1 MAARSTAIAEMTGQ
15 SASDALAR
23 FLDRCPRLYVLTGAG
38 CSTDSGIP
46 DYRDGAGAWKRS
58 RPMQWAEFAA
68 SEQARKRYWA
78 RSMVGW
84 ARVEAARPNEAHQ
97 ALARLEQSGHVV
109 TTVTQN
115 VDGLHQQAG
124 SRRVID
130 LHGRLDRIE
139 CLDCGAVTP
148 REAFQTELMAANP
161 AWADLN
167 SGAAPDG
174 DADLVQVDYSGFRV
188 PGCHGCGGTL
198 RPSVVFFGES
208 VPMARVERAMAA
220 LDDCDGVLVV
230 GSSLMV
236 WSGLRFIRAARERG
250 LACAAINLGGTRAD
264 DSLEFRAA
272 LPCAS
277 GLWHLASAT
286 VAAGD
291 DARSC
296 PAV

>member
-1 MAARSTAIAEMTGQ
+1 MSSAESPTPGLTGDTADQ
-15 SASDALAR
+15 ALAR
-23 FLDRCPRLYVLTGAG
+23 FIADHPRLYVLTGAG

-58 RPMQWAEFAA
+58 RPMQWAEFAG

-84 ARVEAARPNEAHQ
+84 SRMAAARPNAAHH
-97 ALARLEQSGHVV
+97 ALARLERGGHIARI
-109 TTVTQN
+109 VTQN

-124 SRRVID
+124 SGRVID
-130 LHGRLDRIE
+130 LHGRLGRVQ
-139 CLDCGAVTP
+139 CLDCAGVMGRDAL
-148 REAFQTELMAANP
+148 QTELVAANP
-161 AWADLN
+161 DWAELD

-174 DADLVQVDYSGFRV
+174 DADLERSDYSAFRV
-188 PGCHGCGGTL
+188 PGCHSCGGTL

-208 VPMARVERAMAA
+208 VPMARVNTAMAA

-250 LACAAINLGGTRAD
+250 LPCAAINLGRTRAD
-264 DSLEFRAA
+264 AELAFRAA
-272 LPCAS
+272 VPCDH
-277 GLWHLASAT
+277 GLGQLEGRRAPTSA
-286 VAAGD
+286 
-291 DARSC
+291 
-296 PAV
+296 

>member
-1 MAARSTAIAEMTGQ
+1 MSDGDAATAIVTGEA
-15 SASDALAR
+15 ASEALAAFVAGHR
-23 FLDRCPRLYVLTGAG
+23 RLYVLTGAG

-58 RPMQWAEFAA
+58 RPMQWAEFAG

-84 ARVEAARPNEAHQ
+84 SRVEAARPNAAHE
-97 ALARLEQSGHVV
+97 ALARLEAAGQIARI
-109 TTVTQN
+109 VTQN

-130 LHGRLDRIE
+130 LHGRLDRVE
-139 CLDCGAVTP
+139 CLECGGTMG
-148 REAFQTELMAANP
+148 REAFQTELLAANP
-161 AWADLN
+161 DWAALD

-174 DADLVQVDYSGFRV
+174 DADLERSDYSGFRV

-208 VPMARVERAMAA
+208 VPMTRVNTAMAA

-236 WSGLRFIRAARERG
+236 WSGLRFIRAARQRG
-250 LACAAINLGGTRAD
+250 LACAAINLGRTRAD
-264 DSLEFRAA
+264 EDLAFRAA
-272 LPCAS
+272 VPCDH
-277 GLWHLASAT
+277 GLVQIERHRVAASAL
-286 VAAGD
+286 
-291 DARSC
+291 
-296 PAV
+296 P